1 MRRWDEAQSGPDTFA
16 VRRMHFTD
24 LAAVQAIENRTYE
37 QPWPGGLFSAQMASD
52 SAICLVCH
60 CEGRVVGYFVAE
72 MFIDVWHIMNVCVD
86 ARYRRRRCAT
96 RLLQALFAIAALRP
110 HRGLTLEV
118 RVSNVGAQA
127 LYRSLGF
134 VATGVRPG
142 YYSNDGEDAIS
153 MWRDWTPEAQ

>member
-1 MRRWDEAQSGPDTFA
+1 MRRWDEAQSGADTFA

-86 ARYRRRRCAT
+86 EPYRRRRVAS
-96 RLLQALFAIAALRP
+96 RMFAAYFAITESRA
-110 HRGLTLEV
+110 HRGHTLEV
-118 RVSNVGAQA
+118 RASNTIAQDF
-127 LYRSLGF
+127 YQGVGF

-142 YYSNDGEDAIS
+142 YYRDDGEAAIS
-153 MWRDWTPEAQ
+153 MWRDWQGESA

>member
-1 MRRWDEAQSGPDTFA
+1 MSAVLLRRRTDDVLVRPMRFA
-16 VRRMHFTD
+16 D
-24 LAAVQAIENRTYE
+24 LADVEDVEHRSYD
-37 QPWPGGLFSAQMASD
+37 QPWPTAMFAEEMTRSTGL
-52 SAICLVCH
+52 CLVCE
-60 CEGRVVGYFVAE
+60 CDGKVVGYLVSDL
-72 MFIDVWHIMNVCVD
+72 FIDVWHIMNVCVD